1 MADLDNKQKG
11 ASSVDQS
18 KDIDEL
24 DETPKAN
31 DRPLNDA
38 KDKDLERGQEL
49 YTGFGFGGVDDDVD
63 VKEIRTSV
71 PTAKVSESEKSA
83 VVEEHPKKTV
93 PSKKAVMENRR
104 VVPEDTKVVIKADN
118 GDVVYK
124 ESSIERTIESPESI
138 VEERQ
143 KLVDTDHSILERDL
157 NKESSGDITTD
168 YQLDGVYYGNDFR
181 DNKLYLTRP
190 YQTDIYSIKRHYKNQ
205 ARDRKNALP
214 IKKIALG
221 IAAIAGAVWLIR
233 DDEKGFWEY
242 WVWIIDLKLG

>member
-31 DRPLNDA
+31 DRSLNDA

-49 YTGFGFGGVDDDVD
+49 YTGFGFGGVDDDID

-93 PSKKAVMENRR
+93 PSKKAVIESRR

-124 ESSIERTIESPESI
+124 ESSIERTIENPESI

-143 KLVDTDHSILERDL
+143 MLVDTDHSILEREL
-157 NKESSGDITTD
+157 NKGSSGDITTD

-233 DDEKGFWEY
+233 DDEKGFW
-242 WVWIIDLKLG
+242 